1 MNFALRLKHM
11 KELDISDIKLM
22 LEMPKRVAILTHRNP
37 DGDAIG
43 SSLALKSFLEMTGH
57 TATVIFPTDYPPIFH
72 FLEGIESS
80 LVSVAQMEESV
91 HVVEN
96 SDIIFLLDFNG
107 LDRIDRLGPI
117 VQEAGAVKIMIDH
130 HLDPEPIADWELTD
144 PMASSTCELIHVFID
159 MLGSR
164 DLIDVGMGTA
174 LFTGL
179 LTDTGSFKFA
189 TNTRLFQVASHL
201 KAIGVDDY
209 GLQNRL
215 FNSLTEKQLKLIG
228 HCIANR
234 MEVLQDLQTGII
246 FLNKDDFRRFRIQ
259 RGDTEGIVN
268 YILMMGKMRI
278 AIFITDQNGTIK
290 MSFRSKG
297 DVSVQGIAKEY
308 FSGGGHKNASGG
320 TGKETLTETIEFLKK
335 ILPGYLE
342 SQGLHEKLS
351 T

>member
-1 MNFALRLKHM
+1 M
-11 KELDISDIKLM
+11 KELNISDIKSM

-43 SSLALKSFLEMTGH
+43 SSLALKSYLEMKGH
-57 TATVIFPTDYPPIFH
+57 TCTVIFPTDYPPLFLY
-72 FLEGIESS
+72 LEGIESS
-80 LVSVAQMEESV
+80 LVSVAQMEEST
-91 HVVEN
+91 HVIEK
-96 SDIIFLLDFNG
+96 SDILFFLDFNG

-117 VQEAGAVKIMIDH
+117 VQESEAFKIMIDH

-144 PMASSTCELIHVFID
+144 PKASSTCELIHVFID
-159 MLGSR
+159 MLG
-164 DLIDVGMGTA
+164 DKFMIDESMGTA
-174 LFTGL
+174 IFTGL

-189 TNTRLFQVASHL
+189 TNERLFQVASHL
-201 KAIGVDDY
+201 KSIGVDDY

-234 MEVLQDLQTGII
+234 MEVINHLQTGII
-246 FLNKDDFRRFRIQ
+246 FLNKDDFRKFRIQ

-268 YILMMGKMRI
+268 YILMMEKMRI
-278 AIFITDQNGTIK
+278 AIFVTDQNGQVK

-297 DVSVQGIAKEY
+297 TISVQGLARDY
-308 FSGGGHKNASGG
+308 FGGGGHKNASGG
-320 TGKETLTETIEFLKK
+320 SSKKSLSETITYLKEV
-335 ILPGYLE
+335 LPVYLE
-342 SQGLHEKLS
+342 SQGVLKQIE